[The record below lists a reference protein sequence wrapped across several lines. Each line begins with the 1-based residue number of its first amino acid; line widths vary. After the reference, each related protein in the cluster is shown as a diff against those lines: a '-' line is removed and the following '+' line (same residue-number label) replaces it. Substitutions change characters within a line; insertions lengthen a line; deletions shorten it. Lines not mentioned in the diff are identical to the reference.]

1 MPDYRTPDGRV
12 PVLVS
17 ADAAELLTLEAQGI
31 NIAEIA
37 RRISRKPNSV
47 KGRLMTLARRD
58 ARAELR
64 EAA

>member
-1 MPDYRTPDGRV
+1 EPYNRGGHIVRPF
-12 PVLVS
+12 S
-17 ADAAELLTLEAQGI
+17 AADDALLLTLEAQGI